1 MHIQEISERGKKP
14 TGAGIVSSLSKLTI
28 KIPYKLIFE
37 ALLNNLGNLD
47 PFLNHVG
54 TVFKHLEQ
62 LFGILKTI
70 SK

>member
-1 MHIQEISERGKKP
+1 MPILEIIERGKKP

-62 LFGILKTI
+62 FFGILKTS